1 MDNNKLKGLF
11 NKINQ
16 ILKSNEDNEEKTFS
30 ALYKVLSETFGN
42 KLYFCKIHG
51 KRWAFL
57 AGDDQMITPEQ
68 QTQLTNQYGILY
80 DNPSDTKAWD
90 EVLNYL
96 KQQLS

>member
-1 MDNNKLKGLF
+1 MEDKELQVIIK
-11 NKINQ
+11 KINQ
-16 ILKSNEDNEEKTFS
+16 TLETNENSEENTFNR
-30 ALYKVLSETFGN
+30 LYNILSEAFGN
-42 KLYFCKIHG
+42 KLYFCKIQG

-57 AGDDQMITPEQ
+57 AGNDQMITPEQ
-68 QTQLTNQYGILY
+68 QNQLSKQYGILY